1 MDQKTTIL
9 LFIGVALGI
18 LALAF
23 FLSKAFNKSIKREKH
38 QYDLNR
44 DEGDGTSD
52 GSGHTGGHATWI
64 AIDKTTNG
72 IPTKNDLDLH

>member
-23 FLSKAFNKSIKREKH
+23 FLTKAFKKSIKHEKH
-38 QYDLNR
+38 QYDLN
-44 DEGDGTSD
+44 GDGKD
-52 GSGHTGGHATWI
+52 GSGHAGGHATWI
-64 AIDKTTNG
+64 AIDKSSKDD
-72 IPTKNDLDLH
+72 IDF

>member
-23 FLSKAFNKSIKREKH
+23 FLTRAFNKSIKREKH
-38 QYDLNR
+38 QYDINR
-44 DEGDGTSD
+44 DAGDGTA
-52 GSGHTGGHATWI
+52 GGHATWI
-64 AIDKTTNG
+64 AIDKTT
-72 IPTKNDLDLH
+72 KNDLDF